1 MSSTRKVALPA
12 ALRTSVRM
20 RSNRDVRGN
29 DWQVRRSM
37 HEKEDRA
44 GYALVAPTTI
54 LLSVFYLFPLAQT
67 VVFSF
72 TNWSPTDGRE
82 LQFQGLDNFIG
93 LFNPTNGFVA
103 ALGNTALIAAIV
115 VPGSMLLGL
124 IFAAL
129 LDGPVRGRAFY
140 RTMIFAP
147 YIAPVVGSGLIFSY
161 LLTPLGGLV
170 NAALRPLGFPPVPFL
185 TTEPWAIIA
194 IIMFVIWQQVG
205 YTMIIYAA
213 ALATIPPSY
222 HEAAKLDGAG
232 VVRRFF
238 SISLPLV
245 TPISGFLVITGLI
258 NTMQI
263 FTQVYVLTGGGPVG
277 STKTV
282 VFWIY
287 EQGFTFFNGG
297 AATAAS
303 VVLLLIGIVI
313 TVLQLKLLSS
323 RDATEMV

>member
-1 MSSTRKVALPA
+1 MSSTRTVALPA
-12 ALRTSVRM
+12 ALRATARLG
-20 RSNRDVRGN
+20 RRGKRPDN
-29 DWQVRRSM
+29 WQVRRTL
-37 HEKEDRA
+37 HEKEGRA

-54 LLSVFYLFPLAQT
+54 LLAVFYLFPLVQT

-72 TNWSPTDGRE
+72 TNWSPTGSRGVE
-82 LQFQGLDNFIG
+82 FRGIENFIG
-93 LFNPTNGFVA
+93 LFNPNNGFVA

-115 VPGSMLLGL
+115 VPGSMLTGL

-129 LDGPVRGRAFY
+129 LDGPMKGRSFY

-170 NAALRPLGFPPVPFL
+170 NAALRPLGIGPIPFL
-185 TTEPWAIIA
+185 TTEPWALISIVV
-194 IIMFVIWQQVG
+194 FVIWQQVG
-205 YTMIIYAA
+205 YTMIIYSA

-232 VVRRFF
+232 VIRRFF

-277 STKTV
+277 STKTA

-297 AATAAS
+297 SATAAS
-303 VVLLLIGIVI
+303 VVLLLIGVII
-313 TVLQLKLLSS
+313 TVVQLKVLSR
-323 RDATEMV
+323 RDAIEMV